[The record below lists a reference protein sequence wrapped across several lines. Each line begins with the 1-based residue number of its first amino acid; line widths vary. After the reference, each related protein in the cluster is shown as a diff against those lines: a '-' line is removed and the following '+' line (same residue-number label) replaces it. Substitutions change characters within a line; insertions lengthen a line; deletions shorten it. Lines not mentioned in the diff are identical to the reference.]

1 MFGLLNILEKN
12 LTATTKE
19 QIYDEQISPLMT
31 QIISICKERKI
42 PIVASFFTPGDDD
55 PELAVTTAL
64 LGAGFEAPQNFSNA
78 LRELRPELFGGAPL
92 MLRTEHGDGST
103 TLSAVI

>member
-1 MFGLLNILEKN
+1 MN
-12 LTATTKE
+12 AVTKE

-31 QIISICKERKI
+31 QIIAICKQHKI
-42 PIVASFFTPGDDD
+42 PIVASFFTPSGDD

-64 LGAGFEAPQNFSNA
+64 LGNGFEAPKNFSNA

-92 MLRTEHGDGST
+92 MLRTDHGDGST
-103 TLSAVI
+103 TLTAVI

>member
-1 MFGLLNILEKN
+1 M
-12 LTATTKE
+12 TTVTKE

-31 QIISICKERKI
+31 QIIAICKEHGI

-64 LGAGFEAPQNFSNA
+64 LGNGFEAPKNFSNA
-78 LRELRPELFGGAPL
+78 LRELRPELFDGAPL
-92 MLRTEHGDGST
+92 MLRTEHGDGGT
-103 TLSAVI
+103 TLTAIV

>member
-1 MFGLLNILEKN
+1 M
-12 LTATTKE
+12 TAATKE
-19 QIYDEQISPLMT
+19 KIYDEQISLLMT
-31 QIISICKERKI
+31 QIISICKVHKI
-42 PIVASFFTPGDDD
+42 PIVASFFAPGDND

-64 LGAGFEAPQNFSNA
+64 LGNGFEAPKNFSNA

-103 TLSAVI
+103 TMTAIL

>member
-1 MFGLLNILEKN
+1 MS
-12 LTATTKE
+12 TATKE
-19 QIYDEQISPLMT
+19 QIYDRQISPLMT
-31 QIISICKERKI
+31 RIIAICKEHKI

-64 LGAGFEAPQNFSNA
+64 LGDGFEAPQNFSNA

>member
-1 MFGLLNILEKN
+1 M
-12 LTATTKE
+12 TAATKE

-31 QIISICKERKI
+31 QVIAICKEHKI
-42 PIVASFFTPGDDD
+42 PIVASFFTPSDND

-64 LGAGFEAPQNFSNA
+64 LGNGFDAPENFSNA

>member
-1 MFGLLNILEKN
+1 M
-12 LTATTKE
+12 TATTKE
-19 QIYDEQISPLMT
+19 QIYDEKISPLMT
-31 QIISICKERKI
+31 QIISICKEHKI

-64 LGAGFEAPQNFSNA
+64 LGNDFEAPKNFSNA

-92 MLRTEHGDGST
+92 MLRTEHGDGGT
-103 TLSAVI
+103 TLTGVV

>member
-1 MFGLLNILEKN
+1 MN
-12 LTATTKE
+12 AVTKE

-31 QIISICKERKI
+31 QIIKVCKEHKI

-64 LGAGFEAPQNFSNA
+64 LGNGFEAPNNFSNA

-92 MLRTEHGDGST
+92 MLRTEHGDGGT
-103 TLSAVI
+103 TLTAIV